1 MANQPQAGA
10 QPPALVPQAPKTA
23 VGADGAGAAVAQLQA
38 QINDLQVQLFSI
50 AVARQTALA
59 NNVHHEYPSSPSVIG
74 TTDQKRRQVIRFDSL
89 LNAT

>member
-1 MANQPQAGA
+1 MAGQPQAGA
-10 QPPALVPQAPKTA
+10 QPNALAHPAPQPA

-59 NNVHHEYPSSPSVIG
+59 NHIHHEYPSSPSVG
-74 TTDQKRRQVIRFDSL
+74 TTEQKRRQVIRFDSVF
-89 LNAT
+89 NDT